1 MPQDKQASP
10 SEDEI
15 RVRSYL
21 IWEREGCPL
30 GKSEEHWQRAKAELE
45 AELED
50 ELRAAS
56 LVGENTSFVMPLIP
70 ISAPPS
76 RSVSDKI
83 SPDFPAVASA
93 ARR

>member
-1 MPQDKQASP
+1 MPQEMQTRP

-30 GKSEEHWQRAKAELE
+30 GKSEEYWQRAKTELETELE
-45 AELED
+45 A

-56 LVGENTSFVMPLIP
+56 LVGETTSFVMPLIP